1 MTEKH
6 GSPIESLGDDKKRV
20 QGVEDSRGQVE
31 KDRRQKTGDRRQ
43 KTEDRRQEMIVIHSN
58 S

>member
-31 KDRRQKTGDRRQ
+31 KDRRQKT
-43 KTEDRRQEMIVIHSN
+43 MVIHSY